1 MTMMALMM
9 MMTSIFRHHVPSCHV
24 HYHSL
29 YAIAMVSLSTNVQA
43 ALSGGTTVA
52 AFRAAGLAMSELGVA
67 GCIGAACVKKGALTQ
82 DTVRALS
89 KTTFSILLPMF
100 LSTGMIKTAGS
111 LTQSSLAVPV
121 LAVLNSFCLYVI
133 SKHVLLPLFQFDP
146 DTLKGRATTVCCSWG
161 NSGVV
166 PLIFGEALF
175 RNAHP
180 SVLADCCA
188 QISLYLVGWSPF
200 FWSFG
205 RSVLIGNDDTEK
217 GSKDVED
224 SWRSMLESLRRL
236 FPPPVIGVALGLIT
250 ALTPLRKL
258 FVATNNNKAPLA
270 VVYNSFQ
277 NLGRAANP
285 LALLVLTASLALG
298 RTSGRNVDELSL
310 SSLEVDGA
318 PKEIVRRWA
327 CVSVARYILSP
338 LFMLSLLKLAAKFG
352 RIGSSKTDPMLWFV
366 LLLQSCMP
374 SAQNSVLM
382 LQVAGKGEEASAMAK
397 FLFSIY
403 FTAMLP
409 VVLIVTVA
417 LQKLGLT

>member
-1 MTMMALMM
+1 
-9 MMTSIFRHHVPSCHV
+9 
-24 HYHSL
+24 
-29 YAIAMVSLSTNVQA
+29 
-43 ALSGGTTVA
+43 
-52 AFRAAGLAMSELGVA
+52 
-67 GCIGAACVKKGALTQ
+67 
-82 DTVRALS
+82 
-89 KTTFSILLPMF
+89 MF

-133 SKHVLLPLFQFDP
+133 SKNVLLPLFQFDP

-298 RTSGRNVDELSL
+298 RTSGGNVDELSL

-338 LFMLSLLKLAAKFG
+338 LFMVSLLKLAAKFG
-352 RIGSSKTDPMLWFV
+352 RIGSSKSDPMLWFV